1 MDPPRSLQAERLV
14 KHVFQQPPILDSILH
29 QCTSSTH
36 PITDTIDTFNSIAVV
51 FNTTTVH
58 DVIRNHMREAVVR
71 TARETELRLKV
82 IELTYLC
89 DRHLN
94 ERYPV
99 LDSEMLHRITQILD
113 TIRTNEA
120 LVNPETFQEHKM
132 NVLNRI
138 VFLMTRYQCFV
149 PIGKKYVDLLFGPK
163 VA

>member
-1 MDPPRSLQAERLV
+1 MDSQAERLV

-36 PITDTIDTFNSIAVV
+36 PITDTIDTFNSIAIV

-58 DVIRNHMREAVVR
+58 DVIRNHMREALVR
-71 TARETELRLKV
+71 IARETELRLKV

-89 DRHLN
+89 DYHLN
-94 ERYPV
+94 EPYPV

-113 TIRTNEA
+113 TIHTNEA
-120 LVNPETFQEHKM
+120 LVDPETFQEHKM

-163 VA
+163 VV